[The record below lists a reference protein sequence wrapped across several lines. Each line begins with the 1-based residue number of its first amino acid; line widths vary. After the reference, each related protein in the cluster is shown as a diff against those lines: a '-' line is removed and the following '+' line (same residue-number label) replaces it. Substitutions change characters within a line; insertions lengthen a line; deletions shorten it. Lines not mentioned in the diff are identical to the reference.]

1 MVTQMKTGLR
11 SLCYVSCL
19 KFSGLVAQIMQKFGV
34 SGIVKL
40 YENSFQNLLLASA
53 ETLILSR
60 EDSAIDIL
68 K

>member
-1 MVTQMKTGLR
+1 MKIELR
-11 SLCYVSCL
+11 PLCYVNCL
-19 KFSGLVAQIMQKFGV
+19 KFSGLVAQIMQKFEVG
-34 SGIVKL
+34 GIVKL
-40 YENSFQNLLLASA
+40 YENSFQNLLSAGA